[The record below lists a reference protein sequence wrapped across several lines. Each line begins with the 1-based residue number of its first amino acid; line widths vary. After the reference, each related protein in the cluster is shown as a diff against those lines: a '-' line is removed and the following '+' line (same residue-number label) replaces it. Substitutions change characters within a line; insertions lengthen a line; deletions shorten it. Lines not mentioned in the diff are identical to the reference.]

1 MINLL
6 PPDVKE
12 SMIYARRNTR
22 LRHWIVAILCGLAGI
37 FVIVGAGQ
45 LYLQQSIHAY
55 EQQVAAGQLE
65 LKAQKLDETQ
75 AKVQQ
80 LSGDLKLVVSVLQK
94 EVLFSKL
101 LSKIG
106 AALPPGSVLTNL
118 SINKVQGGIDLQAAT
133 ADSQTATQLQLNLQD
148 PKNQIF
154 DKADLVSIQCAS
166 NAKATSGDPL
176 KSQYPC
182 TAQLRALFSKN
193 NSFTFIGGSTP
204 GASGSQTGGGTKP

>member
-6 PPDVKE
+6 PPEVRE
-12 SMIYARRNTR
+12 NMVYARRNTR
-22 LRHWIVAILCGLAGI
+22 LRHWIIAVMFGLAGI
-37 FVIVGAGQ
+37 FVVVGAGQ
-45 LYLQQSIHAY
+45 LYLQQSIRAY
-55 EQQVAAGQLE
+55 DQQVATGESE

-94 EVLFSKL
+94 EILFSKL
-101 LSKIG
+101 LSQIG
-106 AALPPGSVLTNL
+106 AALPSGSVLTNL

-133 ADSQTATQLQLNLQD
+133 TDSQTATQLQLNLQD
-148 PKNQIF
+148 PKNKIF
-154 DKADLVSIQCAS
+154 EKADLISIQCTS

-182 TAQLRALFSKN
+182 TAQLRALFAKN
-193 NSFTFIGGSTP
+193 NSFTFITGTST
-204 GASGSQTGGGTKP
+204 GTTNTGGTKP

>member
-12 SMIYARRNTR
+12 NMVYARRNTR
-22 LRHWIVAILCGLAGI
+22 LRHWIVAVMVGVLGIL
-37 FVIVGAGQ
+37 VIVGVGQ
-45 LYLQQSIHAY
+45 LYLEQSIRAY
-55 EQQVAAGQLE
+55 NQQVATGQVE

-94 EVLFSKL
+94 EILFSKL

-106 AALPPGSVLTNL
+106 AALPAGSVLTNL

-133 ADSQTATQLQLNLQD
+133 VDSQTATQLQLNLQD
-148 PKNQIF
+148 TKNQIF
-154 DKADLVSIQCAS
+154 DKADLISIQCAS
-166 NAKATSGDPL
+166 NAKATSSDPV

-182 TAQLRALFSKN
+182 TAQLRALFAKN
-193 NSFTFIGGSTP
+193 NSFTFI
-204 GASGSQTGGGTKP
+204 TGGTDTTKSTGSSKP